1 MCVALNSTFYAHPL
15 QIFNNNI
22 FPYYHWMAHRYV
34 NILHKIYHNYCAKE
48 LFVIPFMFVFIDNIL
63 SSIFLSTST
72 VTNSCN
78 EIVTFILKELLL
90 SNIMMKLCFL
100 RQHHLY
106 NQICNYPK
114 SVKIYRMK
122 IEMIIFIIIYERRKF
137 KVHIKYQDTL
147 KRLLTFQKY
156 LQHTKWIVKTFIHRT
171 TWMVDQARVLTCL
184 NACAVESC
192 KDPKSSFIY
201 ILFGRIMI
209 QQNFFQ
215 IWNL

>member
-1 MCVALNSTFYAHPL
+1 MCVALNLTFYAHPL

-22 FPYYHWMAHRYV
+22 FPNYHWMAHRNV
-34 NILHKIYHNYCAKE
+34 NIVHKIYHNYYAKE

-63 SSIFLSTST
+63 SFIFLSIST

-78 EIVTFILKELLL
+78 EIVTLILRELLL
-90 SNIMMKLCFL
+90 SNIMMILRFVWIRKFIQSYMKLYKIILKYCDSFSL
-100 RQHHLY
+100 LY
-106 NQICNYPK
+106 P
-114 SVKIYRMK
+114 MK
-122 IEMIIFIIIYERRKF
+122 IEMMSINKKWKM
-137 KVHIKYQDTL
+137 KVHIKYQNTL

-192 KDPKSSFIY
+192 KDPKSSLIY
-201 ILFGRIMI
+201 ILFGSVMI
-209 QQNFFQ
+209 QHFF
-215 IWNL
+215 

>member
-1 MCVALNSTFYAHPL
+1 MWVALNLTFYAHPL

-22 FPYYHWMAHRYV
+22 FPNYHWIAHRYV
-34 NILHKIYHNYCAKE
+34 NIVHKIYHNYYAKE

-63 SSIFLSTST
+63 SFIFLSTST

-78 EIVTFILKELLL
+78 EIVTLILRELLL
-90 SNIMMKLCFL
+90 SNIMMIL
-100 RQHHLY
+100 RFVWIRKFIQSYMQL
-106 NQICNYPK
+106 
-114 SVKIYRMK
+114 SRK
-122 IEMIIFIIIYERRKF
+122 IEMMSINKKWKM
-137 KVHIKYQDTL
+137 KVHIKYQNTL

-192 KDPKSSFIY
+192 KDPKSSLIY
-201 ILFGRIMI
+201 ILFGSIMI
-209 QQNFFQ
+209 QQNFF
-215 IWNL
+215 